1 MYLITVEGPDGSGKG
16 VASRIVCDT
25 IRTEF
30 TATGSWLTAE
40 PRKHTPLGKMAIE
53 SVRDEGVS
61 PIEQATLFAADRLH
75 HSHVEIRPR
84 LERGEVVVSDRN
96 VISSI
101 VYQGLVGDLGPEV
114 VARLN
119 SGALRPDLTIFLDA
133 PIKTTRSRMSKS
145 TLRSYIDEGE
155 YFERGEWPEK
165 VREAYLE
172 LGAKGPPSPFDTGVI
187 TEPLMNDGSLD
198 GLKKKVMNA
207 VRTFLHTRRR
217 PLNVDENLV
226 DMHLLH
232 ALVERRRGQ
241 KALPGLSKKDI
252 FGSWADGIDARAMIL
267 DADRVWKEHATGK
280 KGVPR
285 SILNASVGSL
295 LGTLSVL
302 GPSDVTALRRNLGPV
317 RFLTIRHLQRL
328 IRTLMEVEWVTRR
341 SVLRSQRDLG
351 IVEIH
356 PSKKELGFL
365 LLGLQP
371 ILNSMGRKKAAQLED
386 LTWTDYLAQAF
397 EKESLEIVKERM
409 QILGGTLD
417 L

>member
-16 VASRIVCDT
+16 VASRIACDT
-25 IRTEF
+25 IRMEF

-101 VYQGLVGDLGPEV
+101 VYQGLVGDLGPEI
-114 VARLN
+114 VAQLN

-133 PIKTTRSRMSKS
+133 PTNTTRSRMAKS

-155 YFERGEWPEK
+155 YFERGEWPKK

-172 LGAKGPPSPFDTGVI
+172 LGSKGPPPPFDSGII
-187 TEPLMNDGSLD
+187 TEPIMNDSSLD
-198 GLKKKVMNA
+198 GLKKNVMNA

-226 DMHLLH
+226 DLHLLH

-241 KALPGLSKKDI
+241 KALPGLNRKDI
-252 FGSWADGIDARAMIL
+252 FGSWAEGLDARATIL
-267 DADRVWKEHATGK
+267 DANHVWKEYATGK

-295 LGTLSVL
+295 LGTLAIL
-302 GPSDVTALRRNLGPV
+302 GPSDLTALRRNLGPV

-328 IRTLMEVEWVTRR
+328 IRTLMEMEWVTKR

-365 LLGLQP
+365 LLGLLP
-371 ILNSMGRKKAAQLED
+371 LLNSMGRKKSAQLEN
-386 LTWTDYLAQAF
+386 LTWTDYLTQAF
-397 EKESLEIVKERM
+397 GKDEIEIVEERM
-409 QILGGTLD
+409 HILGGTLYR
-417 L
+417 